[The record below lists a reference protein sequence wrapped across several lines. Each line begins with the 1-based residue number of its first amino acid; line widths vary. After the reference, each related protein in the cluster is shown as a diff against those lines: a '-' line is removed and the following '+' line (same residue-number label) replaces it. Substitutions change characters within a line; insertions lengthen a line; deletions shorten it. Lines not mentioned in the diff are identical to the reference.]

1 MAVGTW
7 NSVAFVYN
15 EPNGGNGSLTVYLN
29 GKKAG
34 EIADI
39 GFKLSESKDIAATVA
54 RNVGTNYLLTG
65 QYDNI
70 VVKRNALSESAAVK
84 ETAARYDAR
93 TLRCSPR
100 SAGAK
105 IEEIRA
111 ALAADEA
118 NGITYATEKLE
129 TGSTPETRQ
138 ARPDTLPEMNEALT
152 KPTPWPLMKRRRPM
166 N

>member
-1 MAVGTW
+1 MGYGVDGSNAGISKNEISLGNVAVGTW

-65 QYDNI
+65 RTI
-70 VVKRNALSESAAVK
+70 TSWSSAM
-84 ETAARYDAR
+84 
-93 TLRCSPR
+93 P
-100 SAGAK
+100 
-105 IEEIRA
+105 
-111 ALAADEA
+111 
-118 NGITYATEKLE
+118 
-129 TGSTPETRQ
+129 
-138 ARPDTLPEMNEALT
+138 
-152 KPTPWPLMKRRRPM
+152 
-166 N
+166 